1 MYFAANYPRLSSLLT
16 MIPTPILYLS
26 PAVQHIGW
34 GDRKKPQYTTDWS
47 TYPVLPPSTMIV
59 QMVIGP
65 EMDDATTHHLVTLDG
80 SFLQLLQRHQYDS
93 VSYII
98 MNHEWGEKFEPVL
111 KANLR
116 GAFAFFEIRR
126 VWEDGSESAWMEN
139 RSAYPTVQPRSYSF
153 VARRADKVDEDF
165 LKHLRG
171 IDAPGPRIL
180 HIRTPEAPSRF
191 FMHKDRYIAKIAQ
204 ALRLSLGLQKC
215 VLTLDFSMQTDQLL
229 RCLPPSCEE
238 LELLAPTSFE
248 LTKLA
253 HTAVNEIVHKLALGL
268 AGARHLKV
276 LTLPVLF
283 ATGIVL
289 DHLNDFPCLQ
299 VLRIKPMAGLKEED
313 TITRF
318 LREMRTVKREGMP
331 KRLKGLIVWTTRK
344 EGFNE
349 KAFLA
354 LRSLLPST
362 IIYQPIA

>member
-1 MYFAANYPRLSSLLT
+1 
-16 MIPTPILYLS
+16 MIPTPILYRS
-26 PAVQHIGW
+26 PAIQYIGW
-34 GDRKKPQYTTDWS
+34 GDRKQPLYTTDWS
-47 TYPVLPPSTMIV
+47 TYPVLPPSNMIM
-59 QMVIGP
+59 QLVI
-65 EMDDATTHHLVTLDG
+65 EMNDATTGFSVLPDG
-80 SFLQLLQRHQYDS
+80 GFVQMMRMHQYDS
-93 VSYII
+93 VSFII

-116 GAFAFFEIRR
+116 GAWVFFEIRR
-126 VWEDGSESAWMEN
+126 VREDGSESAWMED
-139 RSAYPTVQPRSYSF
+139 RSEGPAAEPRCYSF
-153 VARRADKVDEDF
+153 VARRADKIDEDF

-171 IDAPGPRIL
+171 IDAPGPHIL

-204 ALRLSLGLQKC
+204 ALRLSQGLQKC

-238 LELLAPTSFE
+238 LELLAPTSFQ

-253 HTAVNEIVHKLALGL
+253 HTAINEIVHKLALGL
-268 AGARHLKV
+268 AGARHLKA

-289 DHLNDFPCLQ
+289 DHLNDFPRLQ

-318 LREMRTVKREGMP
+318 LREMRTLKRDGML
-331 KRLKGLIVWTTRK
+331 KRLRGLNVWTTPE

-349 KAFLA
+349 EAILE
-354 LRSLLPST
+354 LRRMFPST
-362 IIYQPIA
+362 IIYRPIAY